1 VTDDEAV
8 TVPARPRLGAV
19 AAGALVFGTSG
30 AVLVL
35 EILAGRLLAPYVGVT
50 LQTYTGIIGTV
61 LAGIALGTWWGGWLA
76 DRHDPARLL
85 GPAVIAGGALALCT
99 VPLIRLFGPTW
110 AGGGAGAIVALS
122 VLGFLAPAVVLS
134 TVTPLVIKLQLR
146 DLGETGSVVGRL
158 SALGTAGAIAGT
170 FLSGFVLIEAAPTSR
185 LIPGIGVVLV
195 LTGLAVW
202 LLVGRGGGRAVA
214 GASAAA
220 LAALMVSVAVGD
232 PCDIETRYY
241 CARIEV
247 DPERP
252 TGRVLV
258 LDDLRH
264 SYVDLDDPS
273 HLEFR
278 YVQAFAAVT
287 DAAWPEGR
295 PIDAVHVG
303 GGGFTMPRWLAAT
316 RPGSTSSVLE
326 LDPGVVELAV
336 DRLGLRTGPDL
347 EAVVGD
353 ARLSLAERPT
363 GSTDLVV
370 GDAFGG
376 VAVPWHLT
384 TREVVDEV
392 HRILRPGGIYVVNVI
407 DRGPMRFARAEVA
420 TLAERFGEVVVIGP
434 EPALA
439 GLGGN
444 VVLVAGD
451 RLPSAGALDD
461 AARAAGGQRVVSG
474 AELDR
479 WLGDAPVLTDDLAPV
494 DQLLTTG
501 R

>member
-1 VTDDEAV
+1 VTDDEAA
-8 TVPARPRLGAV
+8 TVPARPRLGAG

-30 AVLVL
+30 AVLVF

-146 DLGETGSVVGRL
+146 DLGETGAVVGRL

-220 LAALMVSVAVGD
+220 LVALLVSAAVGD
-232 PCDIETRYY
+232 PCDVETRYY
-241 CARIEV
+241 CARVEV
-247 DPERP
+247 DPARP

-264 SYVDLDDPS
+264 SYVDLDDPT

-363 GSTDLVV
+363 GSVDLVV

-384 TREVVDEV
+384 TREVVAEI
-392 HRILRPGGIYVVNVI
+392 HRILRPGGLYVVNVI

-451 RLPSAGALDD
+451 RLPSSGDLDD
-461 AARAAGGQRVVSG
+461 AAQAAGGQRVMSG

-479 WLGDAPVLTDDLAPV
+479 WRGDAAVLTDDLAPV